1 MSEESDDTLLEQL
14 LERALDLQEQGQ
26 PVDVAALCAEHP
38 RLASSVAAALARVPE
53 LARMHVES
61 AQADAFL
68 GRLLARRYRLEE
80 RVGSGAMGVV
90 YRGFDLALDREV
102 AVKVL
107 RPELL
112 VGERMDVRLA
122 REGQVLAGIRHQNV
136 VTVFDRGQAEDGRT
150 FLVMELLRGHNA
162 SRLLR
167 SLAEAHGGP
176 VNGMAR
182 AVAFRDVLGID
193 VAVGEGDVR
202 QVVRWIVAAAD
213 GLQAAHASGVVH
225 RDVKPSNL
233 FLERAGRVVLLDFGI
248 VSSGGHGTLGSDGS
262 PFGTPA
268 YMAPEQLDTN
278 AEPDVRSD
286 VYSLTATLY
295 HLLTGRAPFD
305 GTVQQVLAAIPSVEP
320 LAVERV
326 RPGLPVDLAA
336 VVEKGMAKDPARRYQ
351 SARELRDDLQAWL
364 EFRPVSAR
372 RVSRWTAAWRRAR
385 RSPRLRTVAASLLA
399 AGLVFGG
406 WQWSVMRAAERSQW
420 ENVRAERELELWSQV
435 PPSLVNDLPSF
446 RAANALRKS
455 ARVAALLD
463 ELVQVDAGT
472 GAALAL
478 RAMHRSDGGDL
489 AGAAEDLEQLA
500 SRGDAPFAAAAAAS
514 YRRGELPDVMVQG
527 EEAPVTGGI
536 GDRFAAVLHAM
547 RSRGAR
553 PMWVEELLERDDA
566 LARYPG
572 FAELHL
578 LLRQRRAYD
587 RADLDAID
595 QVSRDARHTEVR
607 RQHDSA
613 ICHQLQMNAAMLRQ
627 PSPEDLLLA
636 ERAMELAPDG
646 FSLIAL
652 GGNLT
657 LKASDWARALGL
669 FQRAAELQ
677 PSSPHALDGWC
688 RALIGLGRLDEAE
701 AMLVRPPF
709 AATED
714 GVFRCKLLEGVI
726 AYHRAQVVR
735 DASRVAA
742 QRGEAPS
749 DAWRAL
755 AESAKQHFEA
765 ARQLAGDDA
774 ETSIEELLCD
784 GMLGAA
790 VPCVQLLELLSE
802 SPTNDDLLRQ
812 AAPMLPTT
820 MGSEEVKALRTLLLL
835 QADALGP
842 ANR

>member
-268 YMAPEQLDTN
+268 YMAPEQVRGTELDHRT
-278 AEPDVRSD
+278 DVHALAAIAYR
-286 VYSLTATLY
+286 A
-295 HLLTGRAPFD
+295 LTGRPAF
-305 GTVQQVLAAIPSVEP
+305 AAKEIPQLVS
-320 LAVERV
+320 AVADSLPP
-326 RPGLPVDLAA
+326 RPGELVSVPGPVDDVLRIGLA
-336 VVEKGMAKDPARRYQ
+336 K
-351 SARELRDDLQAWL
+351 
-364 EFRPVSAR
+364 
-372 RVSRWTAAWRRAR
+372 
-385 RSPRLRTVAASLLA
+385 SP
-399 AGLVFGG
+399 
-406 WQWSVMRAAERSQW
+406 E
-420 ENVRAERELELWSQV
+420 
-435 PPSLVNDLPSF
+435 
-446 RAANALRKS
+446 
-455 ARVAALLD
+455 
-463 ELVQVDAGT
+463 
-472 GAALAL
+472 
-478 RAMHRSDGGDL
+478 
-489 AGAAEDLEQLA
+489 
-500 SRGDAPFAAAAAAS
+500 
-514 YRRGELPDVMVQG
+514 
-527 EEAPVTGGI
+527 
-536 GDRFAAVLHAM
+536 DRFATAVELA
-547 RSRGAR
+547 RAFDAALRG
-553 PMWVEELLERDDA
+553 ERDPKVA
-566 LARYPG
+566 SRARTLE
-572 FAELHL
+572 AEL
-578 LLRQRRAYD
+578 AW
-587 RADLDAID
+587 
-595 QVSRDARHTEVR
+595 
-607 RQHDSA
+607 
-613 ICHQLQMNAAMLRQ
+613 
-627 PSPEDLLLA
+627 
-636 ERAMELAPDG
+636 
-646 FSLIAL
+646 
-652 GGNLT
+652 GG
-657 LKASDWARALGL
+657 WMR
-669 FQRAAELQ
+669 
-677 PSSPHALDGWC
+677 
-688 RALIGLGRLDEAE
+688 
-701 AMLVRPPF
+701 
-709 AATED
+709 
-714 GVFRCKLLEGVI
+714 
-726 AYHRAQVVR
+726 
-735 DASRVAA
+735 
-742 QRGEAPS
+742 
-749 DAWRAL
+749 
-755 AESAKQHFEA
+755 
-765 ARQLAGDDA
+765 
-774 ETSIEELLCD
+774 
-784 GMLGAA
+784 
-790 VPCVQLLELLSE
+790 
-802 SPTNDDLLRQ
+802 
-812 AAPMLPTT
+812 
-820 MGSEEVKALRTLLLL
+820 
-835 QADALGP
+835 
-842 ANR
+842 